1 MRVGVFLLFLLFALA
16 MASSPAVAQV
26 PSAPDRGAERAAKE
40 AEKAAEKEAEKA
52 AEKAARE
59 AEKAAEKAA
68 KEAAKAARK
77 DDDEEDEPEDVG
89 APGTDEEEPGDVDEP
104 ADDGGSGAPG
114 SGKTEGPGGPSSQ
127 SDPKTSAHALA
138 APSTR
143 SFEARPSRQND
154 PSTEPACTEGCASP
168 TDVAAEGQG
177 DSILAAESGGELQ
190 AVGAG
195 AFSNTESAIDGA
207 GVLML
212 FALMALGLAVGTAGG
227 LIALRGRLRED

>member
-1 MRVGVFLLFLLFALA
+1 
-16 MASSPAVAQV
+16 V
-26 PSAPDRGAERAAKE
+26 PSAPDREAERAAKE
-40 AEKAAEKEAEKA
+40 AEKAAEKA
-52 AEKAARE
+52 AKE

-114 SGKTEGPGGPSSQ
+114 SGKTEGPGDPSSQ
-127 SDPKTSAHALA
+127 SDPKTSAHPLA